1 MGGVSCVL
9 ISIFICPVWAG
20 QDLHSLLASNFDT
33 LSHFLQEFGE
43 EYFEATDDG
52 DVKEVE
58 KKRKNLQRYKSVLN
72 SKSNEEALANFA
84 KWEPRHGQFRF
95 RHPWKQYLAVAALLR
110 QCAYRIDALNSY
122 ITSDF
127 QIPMDIKKKLEEP
140 LTKMSSES
148 GKSMKE
154 VSISSK
160 KMRKTSSSDI
170 HVLNSQSACKDLT
183 TLLKTGILN
192 DVEPLQMIAL
202 TTTVSLLIDIV
213 NLTEKIAESIH
224 ELASAARF
232 ENKKKSTVSSE
243 KTVSDF
249 VSTGRSVPIKSQDD
263 HVVTILC
270 DDDISNTVDQS
281 RVESS
286 VDSCHH
292 VAIKIDDEDD
302 SVHEKH
308 EDGEIRVHTS
318 CPALVSYGQTNASD
332 ILDSGNERI
341 SNN

>member
-1 MGGVSCVL
+1 
-9 ISIFICPVWAG
+9 
-20 QDLHSLLASNFDT
+20 
-33 LSHFLQEFGE
+33 
-43 EYFEATDDG
+43 
-52 DVKEVE
+52 
-58 KKRKNLQRYKSVLN
+58 
-72 SKSNEEALANFA
+72 
-84 KWEPRHGQFRF
+84 
-95 RHPWKQYLAVAALLR
+95 
-110 QCAYRIDALNSY
+110 
-122 ITSDF
+122 
-127 QIPMDIKKKLEEP
+127 
-140 LTKMSSES
+140 MSSES
-148 GKSMKE
+148 RKSMKE

-160 KMRKTSSSDI
+160 KMRKSSSYDI

-202 TTTVSLLIDIV
+202 MTTVSLLIDIV
-213 NLTEKIAESIH
+213 NLTEKIAESVH

-308 EDGEIRVHTS
+308 EDGEIRVHTNCVAAQHS
-318 CPALVSYGQTNASD
+318 
-332 ILDSGNERI
+332 
-341 SNN
+341 